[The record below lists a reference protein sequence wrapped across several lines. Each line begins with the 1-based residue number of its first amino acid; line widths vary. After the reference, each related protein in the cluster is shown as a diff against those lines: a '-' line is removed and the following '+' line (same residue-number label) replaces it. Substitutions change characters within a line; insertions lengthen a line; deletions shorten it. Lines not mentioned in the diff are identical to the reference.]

1 MPAKKNAK
9 SKDQTE
15 PSALTYEEGIAQLE
29 SLVER
34 MEEGTLSLEQS
45 LSLYEQGTVL
55 HAQLLAILQS
65 GERRIQMLQ
74 LQGENADDTEISR
87 VDFEV
92 QE

>member
-1 MPAKKNAK
+1 MPTKKNAK
-9 SKDQTE
+9 SKDQGG
-15 PSALTYEEGIAQLE
+15 PSALTYEDGIAQLE
-29 SLVER
+29 ALVER

-45 LSLYEQGTVL
+45 LSLYEEGTVL
-55 HAQLLAILQS
+55 HAQLLSILQS

-74 LQGENADDTEISR
+74 VQGEDAEDDEIKQ